1 MPQPLF
7 RFKSTHFCILLAL
20 IFGFTA
26 CKTVQKPI
34 PPFFQDPENKY
45 PAFIDVQVPQVSRIQ
60 KEDLLGITVSS
71 LNMESNEI
79 LNFSN
84 INSLSVSSVPGGGG
98 GASQPI
104 GYPVDTSGNISMA
117 FIGKVQV
124 AGLTLEAAQG
134 KIRAALEQFL
144 KAFSLLDDR
153 TTIVDALA
161 SAGDMS
167 VFAKRDSVT
176 IIRDMNGKR
185 VIDVV
190 NMVNRDV
197 FTSPYFYLRNGDIIY
212 VEPLPEKRLP
222 LLEDERIRRL
232 QIFTTVLTSL
242 VLVINVVMQVAR

>member
-1 MPQPLF
+1 MN
-7 RFKSTHFCILLAL
+7 H
-20 IFGFTA
+20 
-26 CKTVQKPI
+26 
-34 PPFFQDPENKY
+34 KY
-45 PAFIDVQVPQVSRIQ
+45 VV
-60 KEDLLGITVSS
+60 LGEV
-71 LNMESNEI
+71 NR
-79 LNFSN
+79 
-84 INSLSVSSVPGGGG
+84 VG
-98 GASQPI
+98 
-104 GYPVDTSGNISMA
+104 
-117 FIGKVQV
+117 
-124 AGLTLEAAQG
+124 
-134 KIRAALEQFL
+134 
-144 KAFSLLDDR
+144 AFSLLDDR